1 MKLNL
6 ILRICLVAALVIFSL
21 YSILKIPKLT
31 YGFAAYYTS
40 ARMVLEGEQLAKQ
53 YDFDYFNSKIKEY
66 GFNNIQ
72 DMPNNLPSNAF
83 VMLPIA
89 WMEPGAAKI
98 VWGILSILFFGASVL
113 LLLRSFDIKPSS
125 VQGLIFMIFP
135 LLFYPIYHNIAL
147 GQIYIALLFLFSLS
161 VYFIKQNRYGASSIF
176 PALTVVF
183 KGYGFLLPVW
193 FLVRKKSKAFFICAG
208 AVVLMILISVP
219 VLGFESWRV
228 FAGVI
233 KPYLLQNDASSMTV
247 YQTVSGFLKHMF
259 VLDAKWNPFPIT
271 DLPHDTV
278 FIFSALINLCIIYFF
293 FKCAYK
299 ANDDTD
305 SVLISYALILGVS
318 VITAPLAEDY
328 HYVLFLPL
336 ILGLGKN
343 LFDVSINKL
352 TIPKIIFISAIVLL
366 ALPLDLRFFY
376 LEKPPFVLLAYFR
389 LYAGIALLILGA
401 LQLGKKHVAAELQT
415 Q

>member
-6 ILRICLVAALVIFSL
+6 ILRICLVAALIIFSL

-40 ARMVLEGEQLAKQ
+40 SRMVLEGEQLAKQ

-72 DMPNNLPSNAF
+72 DMPNNLPSNVF
-83 VMLPIA
+83 VMLPLA

-98 VWGILSILFFGASVL
+98 TWGILSILFLGASVL
-113 LLLRSFDIKPSS
+113 LLLKSFDIKPSS
-125 VQGLIFMIFP
+125 VLGLIFMIFS
-135 LLFYPIYHNIAL
+135 LLFYPVYHNIAL
-147 GQIYIALLFLFSLS
+147 GQIYLLLLFLFSLS
-161 VYFIKQNRYGASSIF
+161 MYFIKQKKYDSSSIF

-183 KGYGFLLPVW
+183 KGYGFLLPIW
-193 FLVRKKSKAFFICAG
+193 FLVRKKSKVFFICTG

-259 VLDAKWNPFPIT
+259 VFDQKWNPFPIT
-271 DLPHDTV
+271 GLPHDTV
-278 FIFSALINLCIIYFF
+278 FIFSALISLCIIYFF
-293 FKCAYK
+293 FKSAYK
-299 ANDDTD
+299 ADDDTH

-336 ILGLGKN
+336 IFVLGKN
-343 LFDVSINKL
+343 LFTGGIDKL
-352 TIPKIIFISAIVLL
+352 TIPQIIFISAIVLM

-376 LEKPPFVLLAYFR
+376 LEKPPLVLLAYFR
-389 LYAGIALLILGA
+389 LYAGIALLLLGA
-401 LQLGKKHVAAELQT
+401 FEIKSRTLLFALHSE
-415 Q
+415 